1 MYTTYDNL
9 IVENT
14 YTNDSALTPQLLL
27 KAAQNKFNELSEP
40 EPNYNVSML
49 DVYNE
54 NASIRSNIEITDQ
67 IHLNTQETG
76 FVLEYNEYNAL
87 PKTINKDKLIC
98 LLNKTLF
105 ITEIS
110 YSLRTDEKVSITVNP
125 VRYGDILI
133 DRLAKLL

>member
-1 MYTTYDNL
+1 
-9 IVENT
+9 
-14 YTNDSALTPQLLL
+14 
-27 KAAQNKFNELSEP
+27 
-40 EPNYNVSML
+40 ML